1 MNKNRGFLKSLYCA
15 ATGLFKPLI
24 TERNM
29 RVHFSFANLIMI
41 FAYFFGLERMEW
53 AVLVL
58 TVSLVITAE
67 LINTAVEN
75 AVDTATKDFSPTAKA
90 AKDVAAGAV
99 LFCAIISVI
108 MGFFLF
114 FDADRISKTLYCIF
128 SKPHILIPC
137 LIIGIFDICFIIW
150 GDKLLIKKR
159 NN

>member
-1 MNKNRGFLKSLYCA
+1 MYSWSVGKNYLL
-15 ATGLFKPLI
+15 
-24 TERNM
+24 
-29 RVHFSFANLIMI
+29 
-41 FAYFFGLERMEW
+41 
-53 AVLVL
+53 
-58 TVSLVITAE
+58 LVICVYCKNFVSCC
-67 LINTAVEN
+67 LRLVNTAVEN

-150 GDKLLIKKR
+150 GDKLLIKKKK
-159 NN
+159 